1 MKVRDVMTSEVVGV
15 RPATRLTWEFDD
27 GALEPAEP
35 AEPAEPDPGAASPTA
50 RERPRPLRG

>member
-35 AEPAEPDPGAASPTA
+35 AEPDPGAASPTA